1 MIKTTDEYKI
11 LMGDIIRAPTEIRAE
26 LQLITPDVEKQA
38 DYSIEDCEP
47 FSTNLSLTHD
57 VDYITMEPDYFKVD
71 GSQVILPTDTEDVLP
86 NGLVSRMSENSKLT
100 LTFDS
105 VVTLRGLSLKFN
117 NPNMDSYVVNVLYYD
132 QDGCVYFDTVRST
145 DPWVYFD
152 MESVSNLLK
161 IEIIPVGVN
170 NRRTR
175 LTEIVLGE
183 VFHIEKSDIMA
194 SRQDVRLDFLSTA
207 LYENELSLNVY
218 DAEKRYHP
226 DNPEGKWGLIKP
238 SERLKIYYGIR
249 NIEFLRNTLYLT
261 EAKRLN
267 DNVLQITTSSYLATL
282 TEQWTHG
289 HLNPHSLSDLAQ
301 ELADYLGKSLVL
313 DLDFDK
319 TSIIP
324 LPTIPINQCFQI
336 IANALCARLYMD
348 QDDNI
353 VITNKN
359 LIETDMVMDFTTMFE
374 KPELDLKS
382 QVKEVQVSVYDLV
395 EGQEEND
402 IVLYDS
408 GTLTTTDGF
417 EIDVPYPQMGNAYW
431 TLFPY
436 VGSNVSVD
444 TNSSYFD
451 AYHSHVK
458 LVGSGAFRLQV
469 TLRPITTNKSIV
481 TVPVSEDGE
490 VCVIDN
496 PLVDSVEWA
505 EQLGQH
511 VADFYKH
518 NKVYEV
524 PVRQDYSMQVG
535 DVLSFADSLNEIHK
549 GMISRLQ
556 FNAPGQT
563 GAMEIRRWN

>member
-26 LQLITPDVEKQA
+26 LQLVTPDVEDQVS
-38 DYSIEDCEP
+38 YEFSGGES
-47 FSTNLSLTHD
+47 FSTNISDGHK
-57 VDYITMEPDYFKVD
+57 VDYITMEPNYFKLD
-71 GSQVILPTDTEDVLP
+71 GTQVILPSDNQDVLP
-86 NGLVSRMSENSKLT
+86 NGLVSEINGITLLT
-100 LTFDS
+100 VYFQET
-105 VVTLRGLSLKFN
+105 VNLRGLSIRYN
-117 NPNMDSYVVNVLYYD
+117 NPNIESYWVTVQFWNRQEIMYI
-132 QDGCVYFDTVRST
+132 DTLEVKG
-145 DPWVYFD
+145 DWVYFD
-152 MESVSNLLK
+152 RTITQDVFRV
-161 IEIIPVGVN
+161 IIMTERVGQ
-170 NRRTR
+170 RRTR
-175 LTEIVLGE
+175 LVEVVLGE
-183 VFHIEKSDIMA
+183 VFHITPSNIIS
-194 SRQDVRLDFLSTA
+194 SRQDIEYNHIST
-207 LYENELSLNVY
+207 ELFDNRIAMNVY
-218 DAEKRYHP
+218 DDEKRFHP
-226 DNPEGKWGLIKP
+226 DNPDGLWDLLKP
-238 SERLKIYYGIR
+238 SEKINIYYGIQD
-249 NIEFLRNTLYLT
+249 IEFLRNTLYLT
-261 EAKRLN
+261 EAKRIN
-267 DNVLQITTSSYLATL
+267 DNVLQISASSYLATL

-289 HLNPHSLSDLAQ
+289 HLNSHSLSDLAQ

-348 QDDNI
+348 YEDNI

-359 LIETDMVMDFTTMFE
+359 LVETDMVMDFTTMFE

-395 EGQEEND
+395 QEEND
-402 IVLYDS
+402 IVIYDS
-408 GTLTTTDGF
+408 GTLTASDGF

-431 TLFPY
+431 TMFPY
-436 VGSNVSVD
+436 VGSNVSFD
-444 TNSSYFD
+444 DNSSYFD
-451 AYHSHVK
+451 AYHSHIK

-469 TLRPITTNKSIV
+469 TLQPITTNKSIV

-524 PVRQDYSMQVG
+524 PVRQDYSMETG
-535 DVLSFADSLNEIHK
+535 DIIEFTDSLGNLHP
-549 GMISRLQ
+549 GLISRLQ

-563 GAMEIRRWN
+563 GAMEIRRWD